1 MDAER
6 LTHYTALGLNR
17 RCSAAQVRD
26 AYRNLVK
33 RYHPDRNQQSTEAVR
48 RSQELNE
55 AHEVLS
61 DPMRRRA
68 YDRELD
74 GDRSSARLTRAK
86 RNISQDVSLRI
97 EDFFRGTSLEV
108 NVKDPANP
116 SAETYRLIVPPM
128 TAPGARFRLPRDAP
142 FEGGFVQLRL
152 RVLPGFRFKTRGS
165 DLRCELRI
173 SARRATEGGTEMI
186 ASPTGIQLRLT
197 IPARTVRGEV
207 LRIRGEGLPRPRGGR
222 GDLLVR
228 ITYRP
233 EVRVSRTR

>member
-1 MDAER
+1 
-6 LTHYTALGLNR
+6 
-17 RCSAAQVRD
+17 
-26 AYRNLVK
+26 
-33 RYHPDRNQQSTEAVR
+33 
-48 RSQELNE
+48 
-55 AHEVLS
+55 
-61 DPMRRRA
+61 
-68 YDRELD
+68 
-74 GDRSSARLTRAK
+74 
-86 RNISQDVSLRI
+86 
-97 EDFFRGTSLEV
+97 
-108 NVKDPANP
+108 
-116 SAETYRLIVPPM
+116 M

-152 RVLPGFRFKTRGS
+152 RVLAGFRFKTRGS

-173 SARRATEGGTEMI
+173 SARRATEGGSEMI
-186 ASPTGIQLRLT
+186 AGPTGIQLRLT